1 MKPDETTN
9 TETSFDSV
17 IDKVDFYIADP
28 GMVTPETLEELRN
41 ELLDLQTKYEG
52 EDSTVAE
59 SPGLQN
65 MMEKARMR

>member
-1 MKPDETTN
+1 MKPDMTTN
-9 TETSFDSV
+9 IETSFDSV
-17 IDKVDFYIADP
+17 IDRVDSYVENP
-28 GMVTPETLEELRN
+28 ELVTPETLEELRN
-41 ELLDLQTKYEG
+41 ELLDLQRKYEG